1 MSQETANLLIACG
14 KSNWVKR
21 REHFVEAKGKG
32 TLQTYWLV
40 VPQGKEG
47 GVSGSCAASSSAS
60 SVSSSTSSGSSAS
73 DHTGNKSGPL
83 PRMVDSSTG
92 DSKPIRKAQSYKE
105 LESSLPLKTQ
115 RLVRWN
121 CDVLSRLLKQIMARR
136 IATGR
141 FFNFLDLND
150 HTLHAAETEIRR
162 KYMVLEEVVEIIPLP
177 GYDERV
183 FKRQEDPTTIEL
195 PHAVVDQL
203 SLYVA
208 TIALM
213 YRDNPFH
220 NFEHASHVMM
230 SVSKLLSRIV
240 STEDIFDK
248 VANTSKDGTT
258 DFKAA
263 HDHTVRTVEETMT
276 A

>member
-1 MSQETANLLIACG
+1 
-14 KSNWVKR
+14 
-21 REHFVEAKGKG
+21 
-32 TLQTYWLV
+32 
-40 VPQGKEG
+40 
-47 GVSGSCAASSSAS
+47 
-60 SVSSSTSSGSSAS
+60 
-73 DHTGNKSGPL
+73 
-83 PRMVDSSTG
+83 
-92 DSKPIRKAQSYKE
+92 
-105 LESSLPLKTQ
+105 
-115 RLVRWN
+115 
-121 CDVLSRLLKQIMARR
+121 MARR
-136 IATGR
+136 IASGR
-141 FFNFLDLND
+141 FFNLLND

-183 FKRQEDPTTIEL
+183 FKRQEDPSTIEL
-195 PHAVVDQL
+195 PDAVVDQL
-203 SLYVA
+203 NLYVA

-240 STEDIFDK
+240 STEDVFDK
-248 VANTSKDGTT
+248 VTNGSKDGTT

-263 HDHTVRTVEETMT
+263 HDHTVRTVEQMMT